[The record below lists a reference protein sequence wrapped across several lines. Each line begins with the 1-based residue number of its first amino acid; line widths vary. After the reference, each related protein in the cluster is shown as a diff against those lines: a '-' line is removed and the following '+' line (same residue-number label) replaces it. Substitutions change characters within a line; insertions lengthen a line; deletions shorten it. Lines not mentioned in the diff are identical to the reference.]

1 MSQPEPITVI
11 VRLKPL
17 SVDEE
22 SCIDLKEQEI
32 TIYKPCDPYRISTT
46 FTPIRN
52 AFNNINLRQSTLGL
66 GTPSNF
72 NGSPSTISRSS
83 LIRTP
88 RESIRNQLTPKMSNN
103 RDLLG
108 ETQRTKLNEK
118 KTPRNSTP
126 LFKRTNQFYTNQTPN
141 GESKTFNFT
150 HIFDGKSQQES
161 LFDYVKPKISSIFKG
176 LNTTIFAYGQTGSG
190 KTFTMMGNKQ
200 LPGIIPR
207 SIAEIFKFIN
217 CEKSGDCGLY
227 LTYIEIYNNKIYDLL
242 DPGNSEGLQRN
253 STPYR
258 RRNSTKTYNKIKIVE
273 DYKLG
278 KIFLTGS
285 DYFNVQL
292 NSEEQCFKL
301 LEEGSKRRAVGA
313 TNLNEHS
320 SRSHSIVI
328 LTLQTRQPNSD
339 IILEGKLN
347 LVDLAGS
354 ECAKRACTNGTTL
367 TETKNINSSLS
378 ALVDVLSVL
387 SKNHKIN
394 NNNKKKSNKKI
405 KPMLVPYRN
414 SKLTRLLK
422 DSLGGNSRTVMIT
435 TISQDLANY
444 RTTIMSLRYAYNTTF
459 IKNHVSQNA
468 HKITREKKNL
478 TPQIKSIQKKKK
490 GGKNARTINNKH
502 FLKQIEELKN
512 EKIEQQKKFD
522 LLLIHQKNEQ
532 LFSEYEYLNL
542 RHSMLK
548 GKYEKIN
555 SQKEIIH
562 QNLKSDLDFELQ
574 FQIFLEMD
582 NNLKNNNNHY
592 FKQIKKKQQLKKKI
606 LNPYQNLIL
615 NLNQEN
621 DLNLKKIPIL
631 ENQIIQN
638 NKQLQL
644 NKENYSNM
652 EKQKMLQINNLDQQ
666 IKLFNTQQQSQKE
679 KRKRLKW
686 EKKELQNQVN
696 RLNKIIKKNNQEK
709 NVLKNINQ
717 IRDNKS
723 QELRQKSVRKILM
736 KNAFQAPKLKVGKFP
751 VIKK

>member
-1 MSQPEPITVI
+1 MSQPEPITVL

-17 SVDEE
+17 SENEE
-22 SCIDLKEQEI
+22 SCVDLKEQEI
-32 TIYKPCDPYRISTT
+32 TISKPCDPYRISTT
-46 FTPIRN
+46 FTPLRTS
-52 AFNNINLRQSTLGL
+52 FNNINLRQSTLGL

-88 RESIRNQLTPKMSNN
+88 RESIRNQLTPKMSTKS
-103 RDLLG
+103 DLLG
-108 ETQRTKLNEK
+108 ETHGMKMNK
-118 KTPRNSTP
+118 KTTPRNSTP
-126 LFKRTNQFYTNQTPN
+126 LFKRTNQFYNNQTPK

-176 LNTTIFAYGQTGSG
+176 LNATIFAYGQTGSG

-207 SIAEIFKFIN
+207 SIAEIFKFAN
-217 CEKSGDCGLY
+217 CEKSGECGVY

-242 DPGNSEGLQRN
+242 DPGNSGGLQRN

-285 DYFNVQL
+285 DYFNIQL
-292 NSEEQCFKL
+292 NSEEQCLQL
-301 LEEGSKRRAVGA
+301 LEEGSQRRAVGA

-354 ECAKRACTNGTTL
+354 ECSKRACTTGSTL
-367 TETKNINSSLS
+367 TETKSINSSLS

-405 KPMLVPYRN
+405 NPMLVPYRN

-435 TISQDLANY
+435 TISQDTANY

-459 IKNHVSQNA
+459 IKNHVSQNV
-468 HKITREKKNL
+468 HKITLDKKIQ
-478 TPQIKSIQKKKK
+478 TPQIKSIKKKKK
-490 GGKNARTINNKH
+490 GKKARTINNKLY
-502 FLKQIEELKN
+502 LKEIEKLKN

-522 LLLIHQKNEQ
+522 LLLLHQKNEQ

-542 RHSMLK
+542 KHSTLK
-548 GKYEKIN
+548 DKHEKIN

-562 QNLKSDLDFELQ
+562 QNLKSHLDFELQ

-582 NNLKNNNNHY
+582 DNLKNNNDHY
-592 FKQIKKKQQLKKKI
+592 FKQIKKKQRLKNKI
-606 LNPYQNLIL
+606 LNPYQNSVL
-615 NLNQEN
+615 NLNKEN

-631 ENQIIQN
+631 EKQIIQN
-638 NKQLQL
+638 NKQLQS
-644 NKENYSNM
+644 NQESYSKM

-666 IKLFNTQQQSQKE
+666 IKQFNVLQQSQKE

-686 EKKELQNQVN
+686 EKKELQSQVN

-736 KNAFQAPKLKVGKFP
+736 KNAFQAPKLKVGRFP